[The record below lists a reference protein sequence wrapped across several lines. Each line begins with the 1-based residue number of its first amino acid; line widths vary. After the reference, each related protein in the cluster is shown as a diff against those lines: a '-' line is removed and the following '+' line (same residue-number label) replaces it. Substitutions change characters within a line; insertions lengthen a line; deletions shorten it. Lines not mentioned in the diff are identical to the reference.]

1 MSAFA
6 DPMVTM
12 IQEALA
18 PATVATEVETA
29 PVAPASPATPEVS
42 TEAPAQAAA
51 EPVPAEAQPQVEPEF
66 TEAETPEQLLTGVLD
81 PNSTRGQ
88 KIWHAYKMVTDLIKP
103 ETEGGIG
110 HEPTVEDI
118 RNYHGDHLT
127 LTQML
132 DDFEAQPETFLSGMA
147 KVNPEAAAA
156 MIENLPTFL
165 DRAAASDPHL
175 AKAQE
180 ALYTQVN
187 NATVDGLLDL
197 AKSSTGDMQKFYFN
211 LAKNLKY
218 FVTGGKVTLQDTVL
232 AEPLDPLAN
241 ERKQLQAREER
252 LNAEDRARAERQWN
266 GFKQE
271 VFTGLDNK
279 LKDAFSW
286 PEDLQQQY
294 YFDDLV
300 TQKMAAV
307 RRAVGESTVARSEL
321 DSIMRRAQAQLRA
334 GQNVSQTMLQF
345 QNTYLK
351 YARPHIVKIRA
362 EVLSKAGV
370 KPVATAVK
378 PGQKTPAPAATTTL
392 TPPSSVPAKK
402 NPGEGFGDYAA
413 RVLSESLTGI
423 Q

>member
-18 PATVATEVETA
+18 PATVATGVETA
-29 PVAPASPATPEVS
+29 PGAPASPAAQEVPP
-42 TEAPAQAAA
+42 EAPAQATA
-51 EPVPAEAQPQVEPEF
+51 EPVPAEAQSQVEPEF

-147 KVNPEAAAA
+147 KVNPEAAAT

-175 AKAQE
+175 ARAQE

-300 TQKMAAV
+300 TQKMAVV

-321 DSIMRRAQAQLRA
+321 DSIMRRAQAQLRM
-334 GQNVSQTMLQF
+334 GQNVSQTMQQF

-362 EVLSKAGV
+362 EVLSKAGI

-402 NPGEGFGDYAA
+402 NPGESFGDYAT

>member
-18 PATVATEVETA
+18 PATVATGVETA
-29 PVAPASPATPEVS
+29 PGAPASPAAQEVPP
-42 TEAPAQAAA
+42 EAPAQATA
-51 EPVPAEAQPQVEPEF
+51 EPVPAEAQSQVEPEF

-147 KVNPEAAAA
+147 KVNPEAAAT

-175 AKAQE
+175 ARAQE

-300 TQKMAAV
+300 TQKMAVV

-334 GQNVSQTMLQF
+334 GQNVSQTMQQF

-362 EVLSKAGV
+362 EVLSKAGI

-392 TPPSSVPAKK
+392 TPPSNVPAKK
-402 NPGEGFGDYAA
+402 NPGESFGDYAT

>member
-1 MSAFA
+1 MSAFV
-6 DPMVTM
+6 DPMFTM
-12 IQEALA
+12 IQEALT
-18 PATVATEVETA
+18 PTTVATEAAPAVPVPLVATQPTPEAPAETPTEPVVETA
-29 PVAPASPATPEVS
+29 PVEIQPE
-42 TEAPAQAAA
+42 TEF
-51 EPVPAEAQPQVEPEF
+51 V
-66 TEAETPEQLLTGVLD
+66 EAETPEQLFTGVLD

-132 DDFEAQPETFLSGMA
+132 DDFEAQPESFLSGMT
-147 KVNPEAAAA
+147 KVNPEAAAV
-156 MIENLPTFL
+156 MIENLPAFL
-165 DRAAASDPHL
+165 DRAAVADPHL
-175 AKAQE
+175 ARAQE
-180 ALYTQVN
+180 TLYTQVN

-197 AKSSTGDMQKFYFN
+197 AKGSTGDMQKFYFN

-218 FVTGGKVTLQDTVL
+218 FITGGKVTLQDTVL

-252 LNAEDRARAERQWN
+252 LNAEDRARAERQWT

-279 LKDAFSW
+279 LKDAFGW
-286 PEDLQQQY
+286 PEDLQKQY
-294 YFDDLV
+294 FFDDLV
-300 TQKMAAV
+300 TQKMATV

-334 GQNVSQTMLQF
+334 GQNVSQTMQQF

-362 EVLSKAGV
+362 EVLSKAGI
-370 KPVATAVK
+370 KPAATAVK
-378 PGQKTPAPAATTTL
+378 PGQKTPSPAATTML

-402 NPGEGFGDYAA
+402 NPGESFGDYAA